1 MSKIGEKLIS
11 VPATVT
17 MKIEGSMVEVKGRLG
32 QMTFQLPASIA
43 IEHANESLLITRK
56 KEDKKTKSLHGLY
69 RSLISNAVIGV
80 DTPWEKKLEIVG
92 TGYSV
97 KLQGEDLVFKV
108 GYSHTVVFKKVE
120 GITFTV
126 DGNNKLTVAGFNK
139 YLVGEIAHKIKSI
152 RKPDVYK
159 GKGIKYEGE
168 KLRIKAGKKAKT
180 AE

>member
-1 MSKIGEKLIS
+1 MSKIGEKPVI
-11 VPATVT
+11 VPTTVT
-17 MKIEGSMVEVKGRLG
+17 IQIEGPSVEIKGRLG
-32 QMTFQLPASIA
+32 QMNFHLPSSIA
-43 IEHANESLLITRK
+43 IQRKDDSLLITRK
-56 KEDKKTKSLHGLY
+56 KEDKKSKSMHGLY
-69 RSLISNAVIGV
+69 RSLISNAVVGV
-80 DTPWEKKLEIVG
+80 DTPWQKKLEIVG

-108 GYSHTVVFKKVE
+108 GYSHTVLFKKVE

-126 DGNNKLTVAGFNK
+126 DGNNKLSVAGFDK